1 MKQIK
6 IGVCQ
11 WAFPLEGPYSCIV
24 ASQLGLEGVELEL
37 GEYEHNFPISNKMIQ
52 GIYREVRD
60 EYGIE
65 YPSIAVNALL
75 KNSMNN
81 EETTEKGK
89 IARLAIQRAVETA
102 DALGIPVIQ
111 LPSFIDGEIKSDEDF
126 ERTVDCLRYAC
137 GLVEGKNIT
146 IATENLLS
154 SNDNKRILEKVD
166 RPQMKI
172 FFDLQNYSLFQGYNT
187 QEMLEDLAPYICE
200 VHAKDG
206 KEHMSGALL
215 GTGDA
220 GFFESVKI
228 LKKIGYSGWIYLE
241 NYYDQYPLNSTGK
254 DPFDLI
260 KQDIKI
266 IREAFAL

>member
-37 GEYEHNFPISNKMIQ
+37 GEYEHNFPLANNTIQ
-52 GIYREVRD
+52 RIYNEIRE
-60 EYGIE
+60 EWKIE

-81 EETTEKGK
+81 EKTTEKGRR
-89 IARLAIQRAVETA
+89 ARLAIQKAVETA
-102 DALGIPVIQ
+102 DALGIPIIQ
-111 LPSFIDGEIKSDEDF
+111 LPSFIDGEIKGEEDL
-126 ERTVDCLRYAC
+126 ERTADCLRYAC

-154 SNDNKRILEKVD
+154 SNDNKMLLDKVD
-166 RPQMKI
+166 CPQLKI
-172 FFDLQNYSLFQGYNT
+172 FYDLQNYSLFKGYNT
-187 QEMLEDLAPYICE
+187 QKMLEDLVPHICE
-200 VHAKDG
+200 IHAKDG
-206 KEHMSGALL
+206 KGDMSGALL

-220 GFFESVKI
+220 GFFESVEI
-228 LKKIGYSGWIYLE
+228 LKKIGYIGWIHLE
-241 NYYDQYPLNSTGK
+241 NYYDQYPLNSSGE
-254 DPFDLI
+254 DPFELI

-266 IREAFAL
+266 LREAFEL